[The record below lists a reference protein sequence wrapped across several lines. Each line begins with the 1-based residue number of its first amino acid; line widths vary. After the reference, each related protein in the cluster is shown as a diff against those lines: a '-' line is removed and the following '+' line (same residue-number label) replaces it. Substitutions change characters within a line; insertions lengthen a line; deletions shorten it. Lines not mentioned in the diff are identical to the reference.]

1 MLKFK
6 YCLIYIAL
14 TLGLQATD
22 YDNLEEENQQLDE
35 KINHLKQQLTEKGV
49 SPKEI
54 NKDEFE
60 EEYIDRSYPKISSK
74 KKEKLLKS
82 FSIADDKSG
91 VFLGGGY
98 AYGELNL
105 SYQGEMLDRYGANAP
120 SAFKNNININAPVS
134 MISAKFGY
142 QKYFVPYFGTRF
154 YGDLLLGGGVLKEN
168 APKQGSFFCILGGRE
183 TGGGG
188 GGSVKFKTKKGFF
201 FGFLGERFYGDFVV
215 GGGVL
220 KENAL
225 KQGSFIYILGAM
237 NTDLLFDM
245 PLDFKTKKHFLGV
258 YAGFGIGLMLY
269 QDKPNQNGRNLVVGG
284 YSSPNFL
291 WKSLIEVDYTFNVG
305 VSLTLY
311 RKHRLEIGTKL
322 PISYLR
328 MGVEEGALYQNKED
342 DERLLVSANNQ
353 FKRSSFLLVNYAFI
367 F

>member
-1 MLKFK
+1 MKLKYWLVYLAF
-6 YCLIYIAL
+6 II
-14 TLGLQATD
+14 GLQATD

-35 KINHLKQQLTEKGV
+35 KINNLKRQLTEKGV
-49 SPKEI
+49 SPKEMD
-54 NKDEFE
+54 KDKFE
-60 EEYIDRSYPKISSK
+60 EEYLERTYPKISSK
-74 KKEKLLKS
+74 KRKKLLKS

-120 SAFKNNININAPVS
+120 SAFKSNININAPVS
-134 MISAKFGY
+134 MISVKFGY

-154 YGDLLLGGGVLKEN
+154 YGDLLLGGGVLKE
-168 APKQGSFFCILGGRE
+168 
-183 TGGGG
+183 
-188 GGSVKFKTKKGFF
+188 
-201 FGFLGERFYGDFVV
+201 D
-215 GGGVL
+215 
-220 KENAL
+220 AL
-225 KQGSFIYILGAM
+225 KQSVGSFIYVLGAV

-342 DERLLVSANNQ
+342 DERLLISANNQ

>member
-6 YCLIYIAL
+6 YGLIYIAL
-14 TLGLQATD
+14 ILGLQATD

-54 NKDEFE
+54 NKDKFE
-60 EEYIDRSYPKISSK
+60 EKYIDRSYPKISSK
-74 KKEKLLKS
+74 KKEKLLKF

-120 SAFKNNININAPVS
+120 SAFKNDININAPVS
-134 MISAKFGY
+134 MISVKFGY

-154 YGDLLLGGGVLKEN
+154 YGDLLLGGG
-168 APKQGSFFCILGGRE
+168 A
-183 TGGGG
+183 
-188 GGSVKFKTKKGFF
+188 
-201 FGFLGERFYGDFVV
+201 
-215 GGGVL
+215 L

-225 KQGSFIYILGAM
+225 KQGSFIYVLGAV

-328 MGVEEGALYQNKED
+328 MGVEEGAIYQNKED

>member
-1 MLKFK
+1 MKLKYWLVYLAF
-6 YCLIYIAL
+6 II
-14 TLGLQATD
+14 GLQATD

-35 KINHLKQQLTEKGV
+35 KINNLKRQLTEKGV
-49 SPKEI
+49 SPKEMD
-54 NKDEFE
+54 KDKFE
-60 EEYIDRSYPKISSK
+60 EEYLERTYPKISSK
-74 KKEKLLKS
+74 KRKKLLKS

-105 SYQGEMLDRYGANAP
+105 SYQGEMNDKYGANAP

-134 MISAKFGY
+134 MISVKFGY

-154 YGDLLLGGGVLKEN
+154 YGDLLLGGGVLKED
-168 APKQGSFFCILGGRE
+168 ASKQ
-183 TGGGG
+183 
-188 GGSVKFKTKKGFF
+188 SV
-201 FGFLGERFYGDFVV
+201 
-215 GGGVL
+215 
-220 KENAL
+220 
-225 KQGSFIYILGAM
+225 GSFIYVLGAV

-342 DERLLVSANNQ
+342 DERLLISANNQ

>member
-6 YCLIYIAL
+6 YGLIYIAL
-14 TLGLQATD
+14 IIGLQATD

-49 SPKEI
+49 SPKEMD
-54 NKDEFE
+54 KDKFE
-60 EEYIDRSYPKISSK
+60 EEYLERTYPKISSK
-74 KKEKLLKS
+74 KRKKLLKS

-98 AYGELNL
+98 AYGGLNL

-134 MISAKFGY
+134 MISVKFGY

-154 YGDLLLGGGVLKEN
+154 YGDLLLGGGVLKED
-168 APKQGSFFCILGGRE
+168 ASKQ
-183 TGGGG
+183 
-188 GGSVKFKTKKGFF
+188 SV
-201 FGFLGERFYGDFVV
+201 
-215 GGGVL
+215 
-220 KENAL
+220 
-225 KQGSFIYILGAM
+225 GSFIYVLGAM

-328 MGVEEGALYQNKED
+328 MGVEEGAIYQNKED

>member
-6 YCLIYIAL
+6 YGLIYIAL
-14 TLGLQATD
+14 IIGLQATD

-49 SPKEI
+49 SPKEMD
-54 NKDEFE
+54 KDKFE
-60 EEYIDRSYPKISSK
+60 EEYLERTYPKISSK
-74 KKEKLLKS
+74 KRKKLLKS

-120 SAFKNNININAPVS
+120 SAFKNNIKINAPVS
-134 MISAKFGY
+134 MISVKFGY

-154 YGDLLLGGGVLKEN
+154 YGDLLLGGGVLKED
-168 APKQGSFFCILGGRE
+168 ASKQ
-183 TGGGG
+183 
-188 GGSVKFKTKKGFF
+188 SV
-201 FGFLGERFYGDFVV
+201 
-215 GGGVL
+215 
-220 KENAL
+220 
-225 KQGSFIYILGAM
+225 GSFIYVLGAV

-342 DERLLVSANNQ
+342 DERLLISANNQ

>member
-6 YCLIYIAL
+6 YGLIYIVL
-14 TLGLQATD
+14 ILGLQATD

-49 SPKEI
+49 SPKEMD
-54 NKDEFE
+54 KDKFE
-60 EEYIDRSYPKISSK
+60 EEYLERTYPKISSK
-74 KKEKLLKS
+74 KRKKLLKS

-134 MISAKFGY
+134 MISVKFGY

-154 YGDLLLGGGVLKEN
+154 YGDLLLGGG
-168 APKQGSFFCILGGRE
+168 A
-183 TGGGG
+183 
-188 GGSVKFKTKKGFF
+188 
-201 FGFLGERFYGDFVV
+201 
-215 GGGVL
+215 L

-225 KQGSFIYILGAM
+225 KQGSFIYVLGAM

-245 PLDFKTKKHFLGV
+245 PLDFKTKKHYLGV

-328 MGVEEGALYQNKED
+328 MGVEEGAVYQNKED
-342 DERLLVSANNQ
+342 DERLLISANNQ

>member
-6 YCLIYIAL
+6 YGLIYIAL
-14 TLGLQATD
+14 IIGLQATD

-49 SPKEI
+49 SPKEMD
-54 NKDEFE
+54 KDKFE
-60 EEYIDRSYPKISSK
+60 EEYLERTYPKISSK
-74 KKEKLLKS
+74 KRKKLLKS

-120 SAFKNNININAPVS
+120 SAFKNNIKINAPVS

-154 YGDLLLGGGVLKEN
+154 YGDLLLGGGVLKED
-168 APKQGSFFCILGGRE
+168 ASKQ
-183 TGGGG
+183 
-188 GGSVKFKTKKGFF
+188 SV
-201 FGFLGERFYGDFVV
+201 
-215 GGGVL
+215 
-220 KENAL
+220 
-225 KQGSFIYILGAM
+225 GSFIYVLGAV

-342 DERLLVSANNQ
+342 DERLLISANNQ

>member
-1 MLKFK
+1 MKLKYWLVYLAF
-6 YCLIYIAL
+6 II
-14 TLGLQATD
+14 GLQATG

-35 KINHLKQQLTEKGV
+35 KINNLKRQLTEKGV
-49 SPKEI
+49 SPKEMD
-54 NKDEFE
+54 KDKFE
-60 EEYIDRSYPKISSK
+60 EEYLERTYPKISSK
-74 KKEKLLKS
+74 KRKKLLKS

-154 YGDLLLGGGVLKEN
+154 YGDLLLGGG
-168 APKQGSFFCILGGRE
+168 A
-183 TGGGG
+183 
-188 GGSVKFKTKKGFF
+188 
-201 FGFLGERFYGDFVV
+201 
-215 GGGVL
+215 L

-225 KQGSFIYILGAM
+225 KQPVGSFFYVLGAM

-269 QDKPNQNGRNLVVGG
+269 QDKPNQNGRDLVVGG

-328 MGVEEGALYQNKED
+328 MGVEEGAVYHNKED
-342 DERLLVSANNQ
+342 DERLLISANNQ

>member
-14 TLGLQATD
+14 ILGLQATD
-22 YDNLEEENQQLDE
+22 YDNLEEENQQLDK

-49 SPKEI
+49 SPKEV
-54 NKDEFE
+54 NKDKFE

-82 FSIADDKSG
+82 FSIANDRSG

-105 SYQGEMLDRYGANAP
+105 SYQGEMLDKYGANAP
-120 SAFKNNININAPVS
+120 SAFKNNISLNAPVS
-134 MISAKFGY
+134 MISVKFGY

-154 YGDLLLGGGVLKEN
+154 YGDLLLGGGALKEN
-168 APKQGSFFCILGGRE
+168 AIKQGSFFY
-183 TGGGG
+183 
-188 GGSVKFKTKKGFF
+188 V
-201 FGFLGERFYGDFVV
+201 
-215 GGGVL
+215 
-220 KENAL
+220 
-225 KQGSFIYILGAM
+225 LGAV

-269 QDKPNQNGRNLVVGG
+269 QDKPNQNGRDLVVGG

-328 MGVEEGALYQNKED
+328 MGVEEGAIYQNKED
-342 DERLLVSANNQ
+342 DEHLLVSANNQ

>member
-1 MLKFK
+1 M
-6 YCLIYIAL
+6 
-14 TLGLQATD
+14 D
-22 YDNLEEENQQLDE
+22 
-35 KINHLKQQLTEKGV
+35 
-49 SPKEI
+49 
-54 NKDEFE
+54 KDKFE
-60 EEYIDRSYPKISSK
+60 EEYLERTYPKISSK
-74 KKEKLLKS
+74 KRKKLLKS

-105 SYQGEMLDRYGANAP
+105 SYQGEMNDKYGANAP

-134 MISAKFGY
+134 MISVKFGY

-154 YGDLLLGGGVLKEN
+154 YGDLLLGGGAL
-168 APKQGSFFCILGGRE
+168 R
-183 TGGGG
+183 
-188 GGSVKFKTKKGFF
+188 
-201 FGFLGERFYGDFVV
+201 
-215 GGGVL
+215 
-220 KENAL
+220 ENAL
-225 KQGSFIYILGAM
+225 KQPVGSFFYILGAM

-328 MGVEEGALYQNKED
+328 MGVEEGAIYHNKEN
-342 DERLLVSANNQ
+342 DERLLISANNQ

>member
-1 MLKFK
+1 MKLKYWLVYLAF
-6 YCLIYIAL
+6 II
-14 TLGLQATD
+14 GLQATG

-35 KINHLKQQLTEKGV
+35 KINNLKQQLTEKGV
-49 SPKEI
+49 SPKEMD
-54 NKDEFE
+54 KDKFE
-60 EEYIDRSYPKISSK
+60 EEYLERTYPKISSK
-74 KKEKLLKS
+74 KRKKLLKS

-134 MISAKFGY
+134 MISVKFGY

-154 YGDLLLGGGVLKEN
+154 YGDLLLGGG
-168 APKQGSFFCILGGRE
+168 A
-183 TGGGG
+183 
-188 GGSVKFKTKKGFF
+188 
-201 FGFLGERFYGDFVV
+201 
-215 GGGVL
+215 L

-225 KQGSFIYILGAM
+225 KQSVGSFIYVLGAV

-269 QDKPNQNGRNLVVGG
+269 QDKLNQNGRDLVVGG

-328 MGVEEGALYQNKED
+328 MGVEEGAVYHNKED
-342 DERLLVSANNQ
+342 DERLLISANNQ

>member
-6 YCLIYIAL
+6 YGLIYIAL
-14 TLGLQATD
+14 IIGLQATD

-49 SPKEI
+49 SPKEMD
-54 NKDEFE
+54 KDKFE
-60 EEYIDRSYPKISSK
+60 EEYLERTYPKISSK
-74 KKEKLLKS
+74 KRKKLLKS

-120 SAFKNNININAPVS
+120 SVFKNNIKIDAPVS

-154 YGDLLLGGGVLKEN
+154 YGDLLLGGGVLKED
-168 APKQGSFFCILGGRE
+168 ASKQ
-183 TGGGG
+183 
-188 GGSVKFKTKKGFF
+188 SV
-201 FGFLGERFYGDFVV
+201 
-215 GGGVL
+215 
-220 KENAL
+220 
-225 KQGSFIYILGAM
+225 GSFIYVLGAV

-342 DERLLVSANNQ
+342 DERLLISANNQ

>member
-14 TLGLQATD
+14 ILGLQATD

-35 KINHLKQQLTEKGV
+35 KINHLKQQLTEKGI
-49 SPKEI
+49 SPKEMD
-54 NKDEFE
+54 KDKFE
-60 EEYIDRSYPKISSK
+60 EEYIDRSYSKISSK

-82 FSIADDKSG
+82 FSIANDRSG

-134 MISAKFGY
+134 MISVKFGY

-154 YGDLLLGGGVLKEN
+154 YGDLLLGGGALKEN
-168 APKQGSFFCILGGRE
+168 
-183 TGGGG
+183 
-188 GGSVKFKTKKGFF
+188 V
-201 FGFLGERFYGDFVV
+201 
-215 GGGVL
+215 
-220 KENAL
+220 L
-225 KQGSFIYILGAM
+225 KQGSFIYVLGAM

-269 QDKPNQNGRNLVVGG
+269 QDKPNQNGRDLVVGG

-328 MGVEEGALYQNKED
+328 MGVEEGAIYHNKED

>member
-1 MLKFK
+1 MKFK

-14 TLGLQATD
+14 ILGLQATD

-54 NKDEFE
+54 DKDKFE

-82 FSIADDKSG
+82 FSIANDRSG

-134 MISAKFGY
+134 MISTKFGY

-154 YGDLLLGGGVLKEN
+154 YGDLLLGGG
-168 APKQGSFFCILGGRE
+168 A
-183 TGGGG
+183 
-188 GGSVKFKTKKGFF
+188 
-201 FGFLGERFYGDFVV
+201 
-215 GGGVL
+215 L

-225 KQGSFIYILGAM
+225 KQGSFIYVLGAV

-269 QDKPNQNGRNLVVGG
+269 QDKPNQNGRDLVVGG

-311 RKHRLEIGTKL
+311 RKHRLEVGAKF

-328 MGVEEGALYQNKED
+328 MGVEEGAIYQNKED
-342 DERLLVSANNQ
+342 DERLLVSVNNQ

>member
-1 MLKFK
+1 MKLKYWLVYLAF
-6 YCLIYIAL
+6 II
-14 TLGLQATD
+14 GLQATD

-35 KINHLKQQLTEKGV
+35 KINNLKRQLIEKGV
-49 SPKEI
+49 SPKEMD
-54 NKDEFE
+54 KDKFE
-60 EEYIDRSYPKISSK
+60 EEYLERTYPKISSK
-74 KKEKLLKS
+74 KRKKLLKS

-134 MISAKFGY
+134 IISVKFGY

-154 YGDLLLGGGVLKEN
+154 YGDLLLGGG
-168 APKQGSFFCILGGRE
+168 A
-183 TGGGG
+183 
-188 GGSVKFKTKKGFF
+188 
-201 FGFLGERFYGDFVV
+201 
-215 GGGVL
+215 L

-225 KQGSFIYILGAM
+225 KQSVGSFIYVLGAM

-328 MGVEEGALYQNKED
+328 MGVEEGAIYHNKEN
-342 DERLLVSANNQ
+342 DERLLISANNQ

>member
-14 TLGLQATD
+14 ILGLQATD

-49 SPKEI
+49 SPKEM
-54 NKDEFE
+54 NKDKFE
-60 EEYIDRSYPKISSK
+60 EEYIDRFYPKISSK

-82 FSIADDKSG
+82 FFIADDKSG

-105 SYQGEMLDRYGANAP
+105 SYQGEMLDRYGANAS

-134 MISAKFGY
+134 MISVKFGY

-154 YGDLLLGGGVLKEN
+154 YGDLLLGGE
-168 APKQGSFFCILGGRE
+168 A
-183 TGGGG
+183 
-188 GGSVKFKTKKGFF
+188 
-201 FGFLGERFYGDFVV
+201 
-215 GGGVL
+215 L

-225 KQGSFIYILGAM
+225 KQGSFFYVLGAV

-328 MGVEEGALYQNKED
+328 MGVEEGAIYHNKED

>member
-6 YCLIYIAL
+6 YCLVYIAL
-14 TLGLQATD
+14 ILGLQATD

-35 KINHLKQQLTEKGV
+35 KINNLKQQLTEKGV

-54 NKDEFE
+54 NKDKFE

-82 FSIADDKSG
+82 FSIANDRSG

-134 MISAKFGY
+134 MISVKFGY

-154 YGDLLLGGGVLKEN
+154 YGDLLLGGG
-168 APKQGSFFCILGGRE
+168 A
-183 TGGGG
+183 
-188 GGSVKFKTKKGFF
+188 
-201 FGFLGERFYGDFVV
+201 
-215 GGGVL
+215 L

-225 KQGSFIYILGAM
+225 KQGSFFYVLGAV

-269 QDKPNQNGRNLVVGG
+269 QDKPNQNGRDLVVGG

-328 MGVEEGALYQNKED
+328 MGVEEGAIYHNKED

>member
-1 MLKFK
+1 MKLKYWLVYLAF
-6 YCLIYIAL
+6 II
-14 TLGLQATD
+14 GLQATG

-35 KINHLKQQLTEKGV
+35 KINNLKRQLTEKGV
-49 SPKEI
+49 SPKEMD
-54 NKDEFE
+54 KDKFE
-60 EEYIDRSYPKISSK
+60 EEYLERTYPKISSK
-74 KKEKLLKS
+74 KRKKLLKS

-120 SAFKNNININAPVS
+120 SAFKNNIKINAPVS

-154 YGDLLLGGGVLKEN
+154 YGDLLLGGGALKED
-168 APKQGSFFCILGGRE
+168 ASKQPVGSFFY
-183 TGGGG
+183 
-188 GGSVKFKTKKGFF
+188 V
-201 FGFLGERFYGDFVV
+201 
-215 GGGVL
+215 
-220 KENAL
+220 
-225 KQGSFIYILGAM
+225 LGAM

-328 MGVEEGALYQNKED
+328 MGVEEGAVYQNKEN
-342 DERLLVSANNQ
+342 DERLLISANNQ

>member
-6 YCLIYIAL
+6 YGLIYIAL
-14 TLGLQATD
+14 ILGLQATD

-49 SPKEI
+49 SPKEMD
-54 NKDEFE
+54 KDKFE
-60 EEYIDRSYPKISSK
+60 EEYLERTYPKISSK
-74 KKEKLLKS
+74 KRKKLLKS

-120 SAFKNNININAPVS
+120 SAFKNNIKINAPVS
-134 MISAKFGY
+134 MISVKFGY

-168 APKQGSFFCILGGRE
+168 A
-183 TGGGG
+183 
-188 GGSVKFKTKKGFF
+188 
-201 FGFLGERFYGDFVV
+201 
-215 GGGVL
+215 
-220 KENAL
+220 L
-225 KQGSFIYILGAM
+225 KQSVGSFIYVLGAV

-269 QDKPNQNGRNLVVGG
+269 QDKPNQNGMNLVVGG

-328 MGVEEGALYQNKED
+328 MGVEEGAVYQNKED
-342 DERLLVSANNQ
+342 DERLLISANNQ

>member
-6 YCLIYIAL
+6 YGLIYIAL
-14 TLGLQATD
+14 ILGLQATD

-49 SPKEI
+49 SPKEMD
-54 NKDEFE
+54 KDKFE
-60 EEYIDRSYPKISSK
+60 EEYLERTYPKISSK
-74 KKEKLLKS
+74 KRKKLLKS

-120 SAFKNNININAPVS
+120 SAFKNNIKINAPVS

-154 YGDLLLGGGVLKEN
+154 YGDLLLGGGVLKED
-168 APKQGSFFCILGGRE
+168 ASKQ
-183 TGGGG
+183 
-188 GGSVKFKTKKGFF
+188 SV
-201 FGFLGERFYGDFVV
+201 
-215 GGGVL
+215 
-220 KENAL
+220 
-225 KQGSFIYILGAM
+225 GSFIYVLGAV

-269 QDKPNQNGRNLVVGG
+269 QDKSNQNGRNLVVGG

-342 DERLLVSANNQ
+342 DERLLISANNQ

>member
-6 YCLIYIAL
+6 YGLIYIAL
-14 TLGLQATD
+14 IIGLQATD

-35 KINHLKQQLTEKGV
+35 KINNLKQQLTEKGV
-49 SPKEI
+49 SPKEMD
-54 NKDEFE
+54 KDKFE
-60 EEYIDRSYPKISSK
+60 EEYLERTYPKISSK
-74 KKEKLLKS
+74 KRKKLLKAY
-82 FSIADDKSG
+82 SIADDKSG

-120 SAFKNNININAPVS
+120 SAFKNNIKINAPVS
-134 MISAKFGY
+134 MISVKFGY

-154 YGDLLLGGGVLKEN
+154 YGDLLLGGGVLKED
-168 APKQGSFFCILGGRE
+168 ASKQ
-183 TGGGG
+183 
-188 GGSVKFKTKKGFF
+188 SV
-201 FGFLGERFYGDFVV
+201 
-215 GGGVL
+215 
-220 KENAL
+220 
-225 KQGSFIYILGAM
+225 GSFIYVLGAV

-328 MGVEEGALYQNKED
+328 MGVEEGAVYQNKED
-342 DERLLVSANNQ
+342 DERLLISANNQ

>member
-1 MLKFK
+1 MKFK

-14 TLGLQATD
+14 ILGLQATD

-35 KINHLKQQLTEKGV
+35 KINNLKQQLTEKGV
-49 SPKEI
+49 SPKEMD
-54 NKDEFE
+54 KDKFE
-60 EEYIDRSYPKISSK
+60 EEYLERTYPKLSSK
-74 KKEKLLKS
+74 KRKKLLKS

-120 SAFKNNININAPVS
+120 SAFKNNIEINAPVS

-168 APKQGSFFCILGGRE
+168 ASKQ
-183 TGGGG
+183 
-188 GGSVKFKTKKGFF
+188 SV
-201 FGFLGERFYGDFVV
+201 
-215 GGGVL
+215 
-220 KENAL
+220 
-225 KQGSFIYILGAM
+225 GSFIYVLGAV

-342 DERLLVSANNQ
+342 DERLLISANNQ

>member
-14 TLGLQATD
+14 ILGLQATD

-35 KINHLKQQLTEKGV
+35 KINNLKQQLTEKGV

-54 NKDEFE
+54 NKDKFE

-134 MISAKFGY
+134 MISVKFGY

-154 YGDLLLGGGVLKEN
+154 YGDLLLGGG
-168 APKQGSFFCILGGRE
+168 A
-183 TGGGG
+183 
-188 GGSVKFKTKKGFF
+188 
-201 FGFLGERFYGDFVV
+201 
-215 GGGVL
+215 L

-225 KQGSFIYILGAM
+225 KQSVGSFIYVLGAM

-269 QDKPNQNGRNLVVGG
+269 QDKPNQNGRDLVVGG

-328 MGVEEGALYQNKED
+328 MGVEEGAIYQNKED

>member
-6 YCLIYIAL
+6 YGLIYIAFII
-14 TLGLQATD
+14 GLQATD

-49 SPKEI
+49 SPKEMD
-54 NKDEFE
+54 KDKFE
-60 EEYIDRSYPKISSK
+60 EEYLERTYPKISSK
-74 KKEKLLKS
+74 KRKKLLKS

-120 SAFKNNININAPVS
+120 SAFKNNIKINAPVS

-168 APKQGSFFCILGGRE
+168 ASKQ
-183 TGGGG
+183 
-188 GGSVKFKTKKGFF
+188 SV
-201 FGFLGERFYGDFVV
+201 
-215 GGGVL
+215 
-220 KENAL
+220 
-225 KQGSFIYILGAM
+225 GSFIYVLGAV

-342 DERLLVSANNQ
+342 DERLLISANNQ

>member
-6 YCLIYIAL
+6 YGLIYIAL
-14 TLGLQATD
+14 IIGLQATD

-49 SPKEI
+49 SPKEMD
-54 NKDEFE
+54 KDKFE
-60 EEYIDRSYPKISSK
+60 EEYINRSHPKISSK

-105 SYQGEMLDRYGANAP
+105 SYQGEMNDKYGVNAP

-168 APKQGSFFCILGGRE
+168 AIKQ
-183 TGGGG
+183 
-188 GGSVKFKTKKGFF
+188 SV
-201 FGFLGERFYGDFVV
+201 
-215 GGGVL
+215 
-220 KENAL
+220 
-225 KQGSFIYILGAM
+225 GSFIYVLGAV

-269 QDKPNQNGRNLVVGG
+269 QDRPNQNGRNLVMGG

-328 MGVEEGALYQNKED
+328 MGVEEGAIYQNKED
-342 DERLLVSANNQ
+342 DERLLISANNQ

>member
-1 MLKFK
+1 MKLKYWLVYLAF
-6 YCLIYIAL
+6 II
-14 TLGLQATD
+14 GLQATD

-35 KINHLKQQLTEKGV
+35 KINNLKRQLTEKGV
-49 SPKEI
+49 SPKEMD
-54 NKDEFE
+54 KDKFE
-60 EEYIDRSYPKISSK
+60 EEYLERTYPKISSK
-74 KKEKLLKS
+74 KRKKLLKS
-82 FSIADDKSG
+82 FSIANDKSG

-154 YGDLLLGGGVLKEN
+154 YGDLLLGGG
-168 APKQGSFFCILGGRE
+168 A
-183 TGGGG
+183 
-188 GGSVKFKTKKGFF
+188 
-201 FGFLGERFYGDFVV
+201 
-215 GGGVL
+215 L

-225 KQGSFIYILGAM
+225 KQPVGSFFYVLGAM

-328 MGVEEGALYQNKED
+328 MGVEEGAIYHNKEN
-342 DERLLVSANNQ
+342 DERLLISANNQ

>member
-6 YCLIYIAL
+6 YGLIYIAL
-14 TLGLQATD
+14 ILGLQATD

-49 SPKEI
+49 SPKEMD
-54 NKDEFE
+54 KDKFE
-60 EEYIDRSYPKISSK
+60 EEYLERTYPKISSK
-74 KKEKLLKS
+74 KRKKLLKS

-120 SAFKNNININAPVS
+120 SAFKNDININAPVS

-154 YGDLLLGGGVLKEN
+154 YGDLLLGGGVLKED
-168 APKQGSFFCILGGRE
+168 AI
-183 TGGGG
+183 
-188 GGSVKFKTKKGFF
+188 
-201 FGFLGERFYGDFVV
+201 
-215 GGGVL
+215 
-220 KENAL
+220 
-225 KQGSFIYILGAM
+225 KQGSFIYVLGAM

-269 QDKPNQNGRNLVVGG
+269 QDKPNQNRRNLVVGG

>member
-6 YCLIYIAL
+6 YGLIYIAL
-14 TLGLQATD
+14 IIGLQATD

-49 SPKEI
+49 SPKEMD
-54 NKDEFE
+54 KDKFE
-60 EEYIDRSYPKISSK
+60 EEYLERTYPKISSK
-74 KKEKLLKS
+74 KRKKLLKS

-134 MISAKFGY
+134 MISVKFGY

-168 APKQGSFFCILGGRE
+168 A
-183 TGGGG
+183 
-188 GGSVKFKTKKGFF
+188 
-201 FGFLGERFYGDFVV
+201 
-215 GGGVL
+215 
-220 KENAL
+220 L
-225 KQGSFIYILGAM
+225 KQSVGSFIYVLGAV

-269 QDKPNQNGRNLVVGG
+269 QDKPNQNGRNLVMGG

-342 DERLLVSANNQ
+342 DERLLISANNQ

>member
-6 YCLIYIAL
+6 YGLIYIVL
-14 TLGLQATD
+14 IIGLQATD

-35 KINHLKQQLTEKGV
+35 KINNLKQQLTEKGV

-54 NKDEFE
+54 NKDKFE

-82 FSIADDKSG
+82 FSIANDRSG

-120 SAFKNNININAPVS
+120 SAFKNNINLNAPVS

-154 YGDLLLGGGVLKEN
+154 YGDLLLGGG
-168 APKQGSFFCILGGRE
+168 A
-183 TGGGG
+183 
-188 GGSVKFKTKKGFF
+188 
-201 FGFLGERFYGDFVV
+201 
-215 GGGVL
+215 L

-225 KQGSFIYILGAM
+225 KQGSFIYVLGTM

-269 QDKPNQNGRNLVVGG
+269 QDKPNQNGRDLVVGG

-328 MGVEEGALYQNKED
+328 MGVEEGAIYQNNED

>member
-1 MLKFK
+1 MKFK
-6 YCLIYIAL
+6 YGLIYIAL
-14 TLGLQATD
+14 ILGLQATD

-49 SPKEI
+49 SPKEMD
-54 NKDEFE
+54 KDKFE
-60 EEYIDRSYPKISSK
+60 EEYLERTYPKISSK
-74 KKEKLLKS
+74 KRKKLLKS

-120 SAFKNNININAPVS
+120 SAFKNNIKIDAPVS

-154 YGDLLLGGGVLKEN
+154 YGDLLLGGGVLKED
-168 APKQGSFFCILGGRE
+168 ASKQ
-183 TGGGG
+183 
-188 GGSVKFKTKKGFF
+188 SV
-201 FGFLGERFYGDFVV
+201 
-215 GGGVL
+215 
-220 KENAL
+220 
-225 KQGSFIYILGAM
+225 GSFIYVLGAV

-342 DERLLVSANNQ
+342 DERLLISANNQ

>member
-6 YCLIYIAL
+6 YGLIYIAL
-14 TLGLQATD
+14 MLGLQATD
-22 YDNLEEENQQLDE
+22 YGNLEEENQQLDE
-35 KINHLKQQLTEKGV
+35 KINNLKQQLTEKGV
-49 SPKEI
+49 SPKEMD
-54 NKDEFE
+54 KDKFE

-134 MISAKFGY
+134 MISVKFGY

-154 YGDLLLGGGVLKEN
+154 YGDLLLGGG
-168 APKQGSFFCILGGRE
+168 A
-183 TGGGG
+183 
-188 GGSVKFKTKKGFF
+188 
-201 FGFLGERFYGDFVV
+201 
-215 GGGVL
+215 L

-225 KQGSFIYILGAM
+225 KQGSFIYVLGAM

-269 QDKPNQNGRNLVVGG
+269 QDKPNQNGRDLVVGG
-284 YSSPNFL
+284 YSSSNFL

-328 MGVEEGALYQNKED
+328 MGVEEGAIYQNKED

>member
-6 YCLIYIAL
+6 YGLIYIAL
-14 TLGLQATD
+14 IIGLQATD

-49 SPKEI
+49 SPKEMD
-54 NKDEFE
+54 KDKFE
-60 EEYIDRSYPKISSK
+60 EEYLERTYPKISSK
-74 KKEKLLKS
+74 KRKKLLKS

-120 SAFKNNININAPVS
+120 SAFKNNIEINAPVS

-154 YGDLLLGGGVLKEN
+154 YGDLLLGGGVLKED
-168 APKQGSFFCILGGRE
+168 ASKQ
-183 TGGGG
+183 
-188 GGSVKFKTKKGFF
+188 SV
-201 FGFLGERFYGDFVV
+201 
-215 GGGVL
+215 
-220 KENAL
+220 
-225 KQGSFIYILGAM
+225 GSFIYVLGAV

-328 MGVEEGALYQNKED
+328 MGVEERALYQNKEN
-342 DERLLVSANNQ
+342 DERLLISANNQ

>member
-6 YCLIYIAL
+6 YGLIYIVL
-14 TLGLQATD
+14 IIGLQATD

-49 SPKEI
+49 SPKEMD
-54 NKDEFE
+54 KDKFE
-60 EEYIDRSYPKISSK
+60 EEYLERTYPKISSK
-74 KKEKLLKS
+74 KRKKLLKS

-120 SAFKNNININAPVS
+120 SAFKNNIKINAPVS
-134 MISAKFGY
+134 MISVKFGY

-154 YGDLLLGGGVLKEN
+154 YGDLLLGGGVLKED
-168 APKQGSFFCILGGRE
+168 ASKQ
-183 TGGGG
+183 
-188 GGSVKFKTKKGFF
+188 SV
-201 FGFLGERFYGDFVV
+201 
-215 GGGVL
+215 
-220 KENAL
+220 
-225 KQGSFIYILGAM
+225 GSFIYVLGAV

-269 QDKPNQNGRNLVVGG
+269 QDKPNQNGRNLVMGG

-342 DERLLVSANNQ
+342 DERLLISANNQ

>member
-6 YCLIYIAL
+6 YCLVYIAL
-14 TLGLQATD
+14 ILGLQATD

-54 NKDEFE
+54 NKDKFE

-82 FSIADDKSG
+82 FSIANDRSG

-134 MISAKFGY
+134 MISVKFGY

-154 YGDLLLGGGVLKEN
+154 YGDLLLGGGALKE
-168 APKQGSFFCILGGRE
+168 K
-183 TGGGG
+183 
-188 GGSVKFKTKKGFF
+188 
-201 FGFLGERFYGDFVV
+201 
-215 GGGVL
+215 
-220 KENAL
+220 AL
-225 KQGSFIYILGAM
+225 KQGSFFYVLGAV

-269 QDKPNQNGRNLVVGG
+269 QDKPNQNGRDLVVGG

-328 MGVEEGALYQNKED
+328 MGVEEGAIYHNKED

>member
-1 MLKFK
+1 MKLKYWLVYLAF
-6 YCLIYIAL
+6 II
-14 TLGLQATD
+14 GLQATD

-35 KINHLKQQLTEKGV
+35 KINNLKQQLTEKGV
-49 SPKEI
+49 SPKEMD
-54 NKDEFE
+54 KDKFE
-60 EEYIDRSYPKISSK
+60 EEYLERTYPKISSK
-74 KKEKLLKS
+74 KRKKLLKS

-105 SYQGEMLDRYGANAP
+105 SYQGEMNDKYGANAP

-134 MISAKFGY
+134 MISVKFGY

-154 YGDLLLGGGVLKEN
+154 YGDLLLGGG
-168 APKQGSFFCILGGRE
+168 A
-183 TGGGG
+183 
-188 GGSVKFKTKKGFF
+188 
-201 FGFLGERFYGDFVV
+201 
-215 GGGVL
+215 L

-225 KQGSFIYILGAM
+225 KQPVGSFFYVLGAM
-237 NTDLLFDM
+237 NADLLFDM

-269 QDKPNQNGRNLVVGG
+269 QDKPNQNGRDLVVGG

-328 MGVEEGALYQNKED
+328 MGVEEGAVYHNKED
-342 DERLLVSANNQ
+342 DERLLISANNQ

>member
-1 MLKFK
+1 MKFK
-6 YCLIYIAL
+6 YGLIYIAL
-14 TLGLQATD
+14 ILGLQAAD

-35 KINHLKQQLTEKGV
+35 KINHLKQQLAEKGV
-49 SPKEI
+49 SPKEMD
-54 NKDEFE
+54 KDKFE
-60 EEYIDRSYPKISSK
+60 EEYINRSYPKIPSK

-120 SAFKNNININAPVS
+120 SAFKNNIKINAPVS
-134 MISAKFGY
+134 MISVKFGY

-154 YGDLLLGGGVLKEN
+154 YGDLLLGGGALKED
-168 APKQGSFFCILGGRE
+168 ASKQ
-183 TGGGG
+183 
-188 GGSVKFKTKKGFF
+188 SV
-201 FGFLGERFYGDFVV
+201 
-215 GGGVL
+215 
-220 KENAL
+220 
-225 KQGSFIYILGAM
+225 GSFIYVLGAM

-328 MGVEEGALYQNKED
+328 MGVEEGAIYQNKED

>member
-6 YCLIYIAL
+6 YGLIYIAL
-14 TLGLQATD
+14 ILGLQATD

-49 SPKEI
+49 SPKEMD
-54 NKDEFE
+54 KDKFE
-60 EEYIDRSYPKISSK
+60 EEYLERTYPKISSK
-74 KKEKLLKS
+74 KRKKLLKS

-105 SYQGEMLDRYGANAP
+105 SYQGEMLDKYGANAP
-120 SAFKNNININAPVS
+120 SAFKNDININAPVS
-134 MISAKFGY
+134 MISVKFGY

-154 YGDLLLGGGVLKEN
+154 YGDLLLGGGVLKED
-168 APKQGSFFCILGGRE
+168 ASKQ
-183 TGGGG
+183 
-188 GGSVKFKTKKGFF
+188 SV
-201 FGFLGERFYGDFVV
+201 
-215 GGGVL
+215 
-220 KENAL
+220 
-225 KQGSFIYILGAM
+225 GSFIYVLGAV

-342 DERLLVSANNQ
+342 DERLLISANNQ

>member
-1 MLKFK
+1 MKFK
-6 YCLIYIAL
+6 YGLIYIAL
-14 TLGLQATD
+14 ILGLQATD

-49 SPKEI
+49 SPKEMD
-54 NKDEFE
+54 KDKFE
-60 EEYIDRSYPKISSK
+60 EEYLERTYPKISSK
-74 KKEKLLKS
+74 KRKKLLKS

-134 MISAKFGY
+134 MISVKFGY

-154 YGDLLLGGGVLKEN
+154 YGDLLLGGGALKED
-168 APKQGSFFCILGGRE
+168 ASKQ
-183 TGGGG
+183 
-188 GGSVKFKTKKGFF
+188 SV
-201 FGFLGERFYGDFVV
+201 
-215 GGGVL
+215 
-220 KENAL
+220 
-225 KQGSFIYILGAM
+225 GSFIYVLGAV

-269 QDKPNQNGRNLVVGG
+269 QDRPNQNGRNLVVGG

-342 DERLLVSANNQ
+342 DERLLISANNQ

>member
-6 YCLIYIAL
+6 YCLIYITL
-14 TLGLQATD
+14 ILGLQATD

-35 KINHLKQQLTEKGV
+35 KINNLKQQLTEKGV

-54 NKDEFE
+54 NKDKFE
-60 EEYIDRSYPKISSK
+60 EEYIDRSYPKISPK

-82 FSIADDKSG
+82 FSIANDRSG

-134 MISAKFGY
+134 MISVKFGY

-154 YGDLLLGGGVLKEN
+154 YGDLLLGGG
-168 APKQGSFFCILGGRE
+168 A
-183 TGGGG
+183 
-188 GGSVKFKTKKGFF
+188 
-201 FGFLGERFYGDFVV
+201 
-215 GGGVL
+215 L

-225 KQGSFIYILGAM
+225 KQGSFIYVLGAM

-269 QDKPNQNGRNLVVGG
+269 QDKPNQNGRDLVVGG

-328 MGVEEGALYQNKED
+328 IGVEEGAIYHNKED

>member
-1 MLKFK
+1 MKLKYWLVYLAF
-6 YCLIYIAL
+6 II
-14 TLGLQATD
+14 GLQATD

-35 KINHLKQQLTEKGV
+35 KINNLKRQLTEKGV
-49 SPKEI
+49 SPKEMD
-54 NKDEFE
+54 KDKFE
-60 EEYIDRSYPKISSK
+60 EEYLERTYPKISSK
-74 KKEKLLKS
+74 KRKKLLKS

-134 MISAKFGY
+134 MISVKFGY

-154 YGDLLLGGGVLKEN
+154 YGDLLLGGG
-168 APKQGSFFCILGGRE
+168 A
-183 TGGGG
+183 
-188 GGSVKFKTKKGFF
+188 
-201 FGFLGERFYGDFVV
+201 
-215 GGGVL
+215 L

-225 KQGSFIYILGAM
+225 KQPVGSFFYVLGAM

-269 QDKPNQNGRNLVVGG
+269 QDKLNQNGRDLVVGG

-328 MGVEEGALYQNKED
+328 MGVEEGAIYHNKEN
-342 DERLLVSANNQ
+342 DERLLISANNQ